1 MLDSVYCG
9 LSHAREAVVRGEAD
23 PCVRC
28 KQYGKTPGFPTCSKL
43 CGGLL
48 AFEKRS
54 SGTNNTSYQPRPYS
68 NSYSSSYSTP
78 STTTAPKVPNRPS
91 GGKQSITYPCGCI
104 VMTQVA
110 YPPVDCPICQS
121 SGTGNSWTPAAQNP
135 TSYRDAD
142 PFQDQAETALAQ
154 VDPRHQTA
162 GGFRPP
168 TQPRQQ
174 SDQPR
179 ATNRPK
185 PRKVDIL
192 GESEDEEAYKTPNEV
207 ALPESP
213 VVETTSGSDSAVLVN
228 YSGASR
234 SNTMESVPPPYEDA
248 EWTEIDPPSGR
259 SSPAK
264 DATMLSPK
272 SQKKLPDLPP
282 RRKGLLGRTMTSSK
296 AAAGSEAASQEPATS
311 TPLWR
316 RSRPESPVKITG
328 ALGRPQNS
336 KHSAPSQPDMV
347 DQAQVPAFPLF
358 PSAPTNALGISEN
371 PDEPQKPLIVTD
383 PKVNGASEVLSNQD
397 PLPIEYKKKKYPSGE
412 HLYHAMKF
420 IDSRPLLAEHIR
432 ECADPKGEAARF
444 FFERNP
450 GWDQMR
456 VQKMEEVIQLKC
468 KQHSAFKDKLRDSGD
483 TQIYFDDPDPFWGT
497 GPDGRGEN
505 KFGEVLMTVRATLGK
520 GRLTKRF

>member
-1 MLDSVYCG
+1 MAL
-9 LSHAREAVVRGEAD
+9 
-23 PCVRC
+23 
-28 KQYGKTPGFPTCSKL
+28 TPY
-43 CGGLL
+43 
-48 AFEKRS
+48 A
-54 SGTNNTSYQPRPYS
+54 
-68 NSYSSSYSTP
+68 
-78 STTTAPKVPNRPS
+78 
-91 GGKQSITYPCGCI
+91 
-104 VMTQVA
+104 
-110 YPPVDCPICQS
+110 
-121 SGTGNSWTPAAQNP
+121 
-135 TSYRDAD
+135 
-142 PFQDQAETALAQ
+142 DQAETALAQ
-154 VDPRHQTA
+154 VDPRHQKA

-234 SNTMESVPPPYEDA
+234 SNTMESVPPPYED
-248 EWTEIDPPSGR
+248 
-259 SSPAK
+259 
-264 DATMLSPK
+264 
-272 SQKKLPDLPP
+272 DLPP
-282 RRKGLLGRTMTSSK
+282 RRKGLLGRAMTSSK
-296 AAAGSEAASQEPATS
+296 AAAGSEAASQ
-311 TPLWR
+311 
-316 RSRPESPVKITG
+316 
-328 ALGRPQNS
+328 
-336 KHSAPSQPDMV
+336 DMV
-347 DQAQVPAFPLF
+347 DQAQVPAFPVF

-420 IDSRPLLAEHIR
+420 IDGRPLLAEHIR

-468 KQHSAFKDKLRDSGD
+468 KQHSAFKDKLRDSGE
-483 TQIYFDDPDPFWGT
+483 TQIFFDDPDPFWGT
-497 GPDGRGEN
+497 GPDGSGEN
-505 KFGEVLMTVRATLGK
+505 KFGDVLMKVRATLGK